1 MIAPAAA
8 PVLLRLS
15 DAAAVLTLAAVAA
28 ALLLPDAYAAVPDHL
43 RPGALSQETVS
54 AHAALALLVV
64 NARLRRCCGKG
75 WLICAGLVG

>member
-1 MIAPAAA
+1 M
-8 PVLLRLS
+8 RLS
-15 DAAAVLTLAAVAA
+15 DAVATATLAAVAA
-28 ALLLPDAYAAVPDHL
+28 ALILPDPYAAVPDHL
-43 RPGALSQETVS
+43 RPGAWSQETVS